1 MAQRRFL
8 RFRLLPIVMVV
19 GTPLL
24 ALKGFGLVRDAE
36 AAESAMPQATM
47 QDYQAAPASDT
58 TDDGAPANSAAEV
71 GVLTSLAKRR
81 TQLDNEERDIAMRQ
95 SLLSA
100 TEKRVDDK
108 IAMLKQL
115 QAQIQQ
121 LLAQRDADQ
130 EKQIASLVK
139 TYSAMKPK
147 DAARIFN
154 TLDDS
159 VLVPVAQEMKPDVLG
174 PILANMQAEQ
184 AQKLTVK
191 LADRLHVPDPQIA
204 PTAPPPAP
212 QAQATPAAPDASGLA
227 AALAPGAA
235 SAAGTGL
242 TNPATTA
249 TGPQATAQPSAA
261 KPAPGP
267 QAQTAV
273 PAPVSSTS
281 AKPGAQAQAMPPA
294 SASPAK
300 PVPGQQAAAPQSA
313 PAQSPAKGG

>member
-1 MAQRRFL
+1 MARRRF
-8 RFRLLPIVMVV
+8 RPRLLPVVMVV

-24 ALKGFGLVRDAE
+24 ALKGFGLVRDAQ
-36 AAESAMPQATM
+36 AAESTAPPQATM
-47 QDYQAAPASDT
+47 QDFQTSPAPDAG
-58 TDDGAPANSAAEV
+58 DDGAPTNSASEV

-81 TQLDNEERDIAMRQ
+81 TQLDNEEQNIAMRE
-95 SLLSA
+95 SLLAA

-108 IAMLKQL
+108 IALLKQL

-121 LLAQRDADQ
+121 LLMQRDSEQ

-204 PTAPPPAP
+204 PPTPEPAP
-212 QAQATPAAPDASGLA
+212 QAQAAPSIDPSALA
-227 AALAPGAA
+227 AALAPETPPTAGATPAA
-235 SAAGTGL
+235 SVSAPGTQAA
-242 TNPATTA
+242 
-249 TGPQATAQPSAA
+249 AQPAAA

-267 QAQTAV
+267 QAQAT
-273 PAPVSSTS
+273 
-281 AKPGAQAQAMPPA
+281 PPA
-294 SASPAK
+294 SIAAK
-300 PVPGQQAAAPQSA
+300 PAPGPQAQAPQSA
-313 PAQSPAKGG
+313 PAQPTAKGG

>member
-1 MAQRRFL
+1 MARRIF
-8 RFRLLPIVMVV
+8 RPRLLPIVLVV

-36 AAESAMPQATM
+36 AAENAGPQATM
-47 QDYQAAPASDT
+47 QDYQAPTVSDAS
-58 TDDGAPANSAAEV
+58 DDGAPTNSAAEV

-81 TQLDNEERDIAMRQ
+81 TQLDNEQQSIAMRE
-95 SLLSA
+95 SLLAA

-121 LLAQRDADQ
+121 LLSQRDADQ

-154 TLDDS
+154 TLEDS

-174 PILANMQAEQ
+174 PILSNMQAEQ

-191 LADRLHVPDPQIA
+191 LADRLRVPDPQIA
-204 PTAPPPAP
+204 PPAAPAP
-212 QAQATPAAPDASGLA
+212 QAQAAPSIDPSALA
-227 AALAPGAA
+227 AALAPETAPAA
-235 SAAGTGL
+235 PAPGPSA
-242 TNPATTA
+242 PP
-249 TGPQATAQPSAA
+249 PQATAQPETA
-261 KPAPGP
+261 KPASGQ
-267 QAQTAV
+267 QAQQQATPPATA
-273 PAPVSSTS
+273 PAKTPAAGT
-281 AKPGAQAQAMPPA
+281 QAQAP
-294 SASPAK
+294 
-300 PVPGQQAAAPQSA
+300 QAA
-313 PAQSPAKGG
+313 PAQPAAKGG